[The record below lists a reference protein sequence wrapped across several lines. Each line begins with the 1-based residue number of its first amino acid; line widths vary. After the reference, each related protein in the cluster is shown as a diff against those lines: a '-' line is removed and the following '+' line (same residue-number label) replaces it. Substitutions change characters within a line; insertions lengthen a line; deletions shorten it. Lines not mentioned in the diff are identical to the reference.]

1 MENKKIRLLVLDDSK
16 EFVFLLTSL
25 LTFHEIKVDTESN
38 PESALKLT
46 EEKDYD
52 LIITDYMMDQMDG
65 ISFAEKIREGGINKE
80 TKIILLTAKH
90 LENEELSLVNKIG
103 LVYVNKPILPND
115 LYRKVMETIQ
125 G

>member
-25 LTFHEIKVDTESN
+25 LTFHEIKVDTESD
-38 PESALKLT
+38 PDDALKLAR
-46 EEKDYD
+46 DNQYD

-65 ISFAEKIREGGINKE
+65 ISFAEKVRSEGLNKE

-90 LENEELSLVNKIG
+90 LENDELSLVNKNS

>member
-1 MENKKIRLLVLDDSK
+1 
-16 EFVFLLTSL
+16 
-25 LTFHEIKVDTESN
+25 
-38 PESALKLT
+38 
-46 EEKDYD
+46 
-52 LIITDYMMDQMDG
+52 MDG
-65 ISFAEKIREGGINKE
+65 ISFAEKVRSEGLNKE

-90 LENEELSLVNKIG
+90 LENDELSLVNKNS

>member
-1 MENKKIRLLVLDDSK
+1 MENKKIRLLILDDSK

-25 LTFHEIKVDTESN
+25 LTFHEIKVDTESD
-38 PESALKLT
+38 PVAALKISQ
-46 EEKDYD
+46 EKDYD

-65 ISFAEKIREGGINKE
+65 ISFAEKVRAEGINKK
-80 TKIILLTAKH
+80 TKMILLTAKH
-90 LENEELSLVNKIG
+90 LENDELSLVNENS

-115 LYRKVMETIQ
+115 LYRKVMETIK

>member
-25 LTFHEIKVDTESN
+25 LTFHEIKVDTESDPDN
-38 PESALKLT
+38 ALKLSH
-46 EEKDYD
+46 ENNYD

-65 ISFAEKIREGGINKE
+65 ITFAEAVRKEGNNKD

-90 LENEELSLVNKIG
+90 LENDELSLVNKMG

>member
-25 LTFHEIKVDTESN
+25 LTFHEIKVDTESD

-46 EEKDYD
+46 QEQNYD

-65 ISFAEKIREGGINKE
+65 ISFAEEVRSGGINKE

-90 LENEELSLVNKIG
+90 LENDELSLVNKNG

>member
-1 MENKKIRLLVLDDSK
+1 MENKKIRLLILDDSK

-25 LTFHEIKVDTESN
+25 LTFHEIKVDTESD
-38 PESALKLT
+38 PGDALKLT
-46 EEKDYD
+46 HDNHYD

-65 ISFAEKIREGGINKE
+65 ISFAQNVRKEGINKD

-90 LENEELSLVNKIG
+90 LENDELSLVNKNG

-115 LYRKVMETIQ
+115 LYRKVVETIQ

>member
-25 LTFHEIKVDTESN
+25 LTFHEIKVDTESD
-38 PESALKLT
+38 PSDALKLT
-46 EEKDYD
+46 HDNTYD

-65 ISFAEKIREGGINKE
+65 ISFAQNVRKEGINKD

-90 LENEELSLVNKIG
+90 LENDELSLVNQNG